1 MILEKQTEAHIL
13 QEGESQDSVKMSLDL
28 DSAQVLMQMLSKNL
42 YSDAIGSTIR
52 ECASNALDSHRRAG
66 TTDPIIVSFKRSNQ
80 TDTYEFAVEDFGI
93 GLDADDVVNIISKYG
108 KSTKRDSNTELG
120 MMGLGFKAPLAYSS
134 SFYFVARKDGMERKY
149 MMYEGEDT
157 NTIDLLYEKPTEE
170 RNGVKVIVPVSYY
183 DRHNFKRKTQEQLA
197 YFESVYF
204 DVDASISGPI
214 TNDFVIVRTEHFQFS
229 SMATSS
235 YMHMC
240 LDNVSYPIDW
250 EKLGIK
256 SINLPIALRFS
267 LSDGLFPTPNR
278 EAIRYTK
285 EAKET
290 ILKKLEAVANVFMDK
305 YNESITDGDD
315 PVAVLNSYRNRQKSI
330 PMFFSPSADK
340 NAKVTIDDLLA
351 YATTPVKKPKIT
363 GIEKLDLE
371 RVATKLP
378 DYMFG
383 EWKLKYRYNNGKFTE
398 AKGYWA
404 DFTYHMLA
412 GERYGESGITYIF
425 SEQLGVRKKNYLRS
439 VLGNDHKTINFVK
452 FDKAFKLEAYDDQA
466 GYHTYYRI
474 LDLGRYPKSE
484 WRVIIQEFQ
493 KLLKMFTDKFIDA
506 DAIEIPETWILE
518 QKAKRAKVSTASVS
532 TGQKKV
538 RLAGEISVKLASELQ
553 VWVNGQNCKFVPNTF
568 KMDELYKHTKLTVYG
583 TEEHREEMDNLY
595 PTFKSQVRFGVVS
608 NTSYN
613 NLEKAEL
620 HNWINIHKFM
630 EGKNKPFMRMVT
642 SLMIV
647 RFIRDNSK
655 VFDKMERLAHVSED
669 LAKKMRSLNA
679 YVSVNPITRTSVA
692 QEDTLI
698 TFAIENKFVD
708 PEVYPTMLEVK
719 QLFEKLPFI
728 ETMAQYIPSYISS
741 DTKTEDAINKMIAD
755 LFKYHKQK
763 VNLSFYPKM
772 NEDKPLEQVLTEET
786 INELQTI

>member
-13 QEGESQDSVKMSLDL
+13 QEGESHESVKMSLDL

-42 YSDAIGSTIR
+42 YSDAIGSTVR

-66 TTDPIIVSFKRSNQ
+66 TTDPIIVSFKRSAKS
-80 TDTYEFAVEDFGI
+80 DTYEFAVEDFGI
-93 GLDADDVVNIISKYG
+93 GLDADDVRNIISKYG

-170 RNGVKVIVPVSYY
+170 RNGVKVIVPVTYY
-183 DRHNFKRKTQEQLA
+183 DRHNFKRKIQEQLA

-204 DVDASISGPI
+204 DVDASIAGSI
-214 TNDFVIVRTEHFQFS
+214 DNSFVIVRTEHFQFS
-229 SMATSS
+229 SMATTG

-256 SINLPIALRFS
+256 NIALPIALRFS

-285 EAKET
+285 EAKEV

-305 YNESITDGDD
+305 YNESISDSDD
-315 PVAVLNSYRNRQKSI
+315 PVSVLNSYRNRQKSI
-330 PMFFSPSADK
+330 PIFFSPNADK
-340 NAKVTIDDLLA
+340 NARVTIDDLLN

-378 DYMFG
+378 EYMFG
-383 EWKLKYRYNNGKFTE
+383 EWDLKYRYNNGKFTE

-404 DFTYHMLA
+404 DFNYHMLA
-412 GERYGESGITYIF
+412 GERFGESGIVYKF
-425 SEQLGVRKKNYLRS
+425 SEQLGVRKKNYLRAL
-439 VLGNDHKTINFVK
+439 LGFNHKTINFIK
-452 FDKAFKLEAYDDQA
+452 FKKAFPLGAYDDQS
-466 GYHTYYRI
+466 GYDTYYRI
-474 LDLGRYPKSE
+474 LELRNYPKSE

-506 DAIEIPETWILE
+506 DAIEIPETWIAE
-518 QKAKRAKVSTASVS
+518 QKAKRAKVVS
-532 TGQKKV
+532 AAVVTGQKKV
-538 RLAGEISVKLASELQ
+538 RLAGEISVKIATELQ
-553 VWVNGQNCKFVPNTF
+553 VWVSGQTCKFVPNTF

-583 TEEHREEMDNLY
+583 TEEHREELDRLY
-595 PTFKSQVRFGVVS
+595 PTFKRQVRFGIVS
-608 NTSYN
+608 NTSYT

-630 EGKNKPFMRMVT
+630 EGKNKPFIRMVT
-642 SLMIV
+642 SLIIA
-647 RFIRDNSK
+647 RFVKDNAR
-655 VFDKMERLAHVSED
+655 VFDRMERLAYVTED
-669 LAKKMRSLNA
+669 LVEKMRRLNV
-679 YVSVNPITRTSVA
+679 YLSTNPITRTGTE
-692 QEDTLI
+692 QELTLVN
-698 TFAIENKFVD
+698 FAIENKFVD
-708 PEVYPTMLEVK
+708 LEIYPTLIEVK
-719 QLFEKLPFI
+719 ELLEKLPFLDVLCSH
-728 ETMAQYIPSYISS
+728 IPGYISS
-741 DTKTEDAINKMIAD
+741 DSPREEKLNTMIAD

-772 NEDKPLEQVLTEET
+772 NEDAPLEETLTQDTITELET
-786 INELQTI
+786 I